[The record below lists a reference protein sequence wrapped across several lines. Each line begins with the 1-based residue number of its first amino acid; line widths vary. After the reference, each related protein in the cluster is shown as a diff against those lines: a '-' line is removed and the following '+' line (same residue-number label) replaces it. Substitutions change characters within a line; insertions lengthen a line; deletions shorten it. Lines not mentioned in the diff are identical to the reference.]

1 MKTSSVKSS
10 VTIKSD
16 LFERLKKYD
25 NKSKIINE
33 ALFIFFQRKDYL
45 QKSEENFWNEKIQE
59 GLLDVE
65 KGNIVAINPKGEKIN
80 KDILNKTLWK

>member
-33 ALFIFFQRKDYL
+33 ALFIFFQRNDYL
-45 QKSEENFWNEKIQE
+45 KKSEEKFWDELTEKE
-59 GLLDVE
+59 
-65 KGNIVAINPKGEKIN
+65 INNLKKIDKEETFDFN
-80 KDILNKTLWK
+80 WLKNRVIWK

>member
-59 GLLDVE
+59 WLYDIE
-65 KGNIVAINPKGEKIN
+65 KWDIVTINPKWEKIN

>member
-59 GLLDVE
+59 WLLDVE
-65 KGNIVAINPKGEKIN
+65 KWNIVAINPKWEKIN